1 MKRATRL
8 AGDGAPRKLGSELM
22 AVEREL
28 VQDHAAVWVALVV
41 KAGRVHVVVVAAT
54 MLL

>member
-1 MKRATRL
+1 MKRAMRL
-8 AGDGAPRKLGSELM
+8 AGDGAPLESELM

-28 VQDHAAVWVALVV
+28 VQDHAAVWVALV

-54 MLL
+54 VLL